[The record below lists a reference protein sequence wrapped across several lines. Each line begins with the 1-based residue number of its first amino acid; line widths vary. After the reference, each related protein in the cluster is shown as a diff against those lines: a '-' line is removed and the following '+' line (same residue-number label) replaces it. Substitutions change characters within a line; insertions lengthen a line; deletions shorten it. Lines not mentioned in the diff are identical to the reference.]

1 MRHTH
6 EATMSNDQSAAHRE
20 RPAGNSS
27 DGPLVASI
35 NALGGIITETT
46 ERLSREVAGVSTKID
61 DVKGTL
67 GQHAIGID
75 KIPGLK
81 EDVEKLEVRVKVLED
96 AKVTALVKEATGG
109 VKVGLMWAFA
119 GVVGTAVVLALVGG
133 VMALVLNRQPM
144 PSAVVVGH

>member
-1 MRHTH
+1 MG
-6 EATMSNDQSAAHRE
+6 NDQPPHRDRAAN
-20 RPAGNSS
+20 AS

-61 DVKGTL
+61 DVKETL
-67 GQHAIGID
+67 GQHAVGID
-75 KIPGLK
+75 KIPRLK
-81 EDVEKLEVRVKVLED
+81 EDVNKLEVRVKVLED
-96 AKVTALVKEATGG
+96 ATTAALVKDATGG
-109 VKVGLMWAFA
+109 VKMGLMWAFA

-133 VMALVLNRQPM
+133 VMALVLNRQPLPA